1 MKKYSLYFVALVA
14 LIAIGSLVLVG
25 GRFAAHAQG
34 PGGTLSGWAWSSNIG
49 WLSFNSAD
57 TGAGG
62 GPYGVSVDSNGD
74 FSGYA
79 WSPNI
84 GWVSFGPNS
93 CGTQPNVNLSS
104 GAVSGWAQAVA
115 ADNNGWNGCIEL
127 SGTNH
132 STSDS
137 SGNSGV
143 SYVTSGSNAGQFVGY
158 AWGSTNIGW
167 LQFNPSTSVSPVK
180 LCQTGDTTC
189 TCQPD
194 DPTCNNEAAV
204 ALSVLNSGIYA
215 SFTTVVETGGNAS
228 ANIQWSSTNVKPSS
242 CEETGDWSSVSNASA
257 FNSTLSQSS
266 NSSNNTGT
274 LSFTGVSD
282 GDNVSLEIQCKDQY
296 NKYVPSTAVSI
307 SFTKGSTGN
316 TCVAPAHSAS
326 PCGPIDSGSATTVS
340 SCLNNTTE
348 CQYLCASG
356 YTAKNNMCVKSS
368 IQEI

>member
-34 PGGTLSGWAWSSNIG
+34 TGGTLSGWAWSSNIG

-189 TCQPD
+189 NDQPG
-194 DPTCNNEAAV
+194 V
-204 ALSVLNSGIYA
+204 ALDVFNNGIYA
-215 SFTTVVETGGNAS
+215 SFTTVVETNGNAS
-228 ANIQWSSTNVKPSS
+228 ARVQWSSANVVPGTCSL
-242 CEETGDWSSVSNASA
+242 TGSGWSYVSN
-257 FNSTLSQSS
+257 QSDM
-266 NSSNNTGT
+266 NLTTNCNKTTPNTVNLQFANVTDGQVVNLAIQAQDPT
-274 LSFTGVSD
+274 ARGAYIPSD
-282 GDNVSLEIQCKDQY
+282 PVQI
-296 NKYVPSTAVSI
+296 T
-307 SFTKGSTGN
+307 FTKSIVVPPGN
-316 TCVAPAHSAS
+316 TCVAPNHSAS
-326 PCGPIDSGSATTVS
+326 PCGPTDSGTATTVS
-340 SCLNNTTE
+340 SCPNPATVE
-348 CQYLCASG
+348 CQYTCITG